1 MNVEKLEKLRLQ
13 ASYGATWL
21 LWLNVAIIA
30 GGGFVAQQSLP
41 LAMTVLALLVAL
53 IGTAA
58 WWSDRTG
65 PTTRIV
71 NSVALA
77 VQVAL
82 LVNAFEGSH
91 YQIDMHMYFFATL
104 AIAAG
109 WVDWKA
115 ILAYAGTVAVHHL
128 VLNFALP
135 AAVFPGDP
143 GIARVLVHAVI
154 LILQSAV
161 LILVVTAIERAFR
174 EAEKA
179 SSEAF
184 AAARE
189 VAEKSD
195 ALRET
200 TARADEERAAADRIK
215 AESDAHVAH
224 AVRILGDGLAA
235 LADGD
240 LTRSIDEPFSPAL
253 EKLRHDYNRTLG
265 QLRSTVFELKE
276 RAKGI
281 RSGSAEIRGASDNLS
296 KRTEQQAASVEET
309 AAALEQITTTVTV
322 SNDRAQQA
330 GKLVAEARS
339 SAEQSGGVVTAA
351 ITAMDEIE
359 KSSHSISAIIGVIDS
374 IAFQTNLL
382 ALNAGVEAAR
392 AGEAGK
398 GFAVVATEVKSLAS
412 QTAKATEEISEQVAA
427 VQAETGR
434 AVDAIQKVTDVISR
448 VQSINTQIAASV
460 EQQDAATR
468 EIARTVQQAVS
479 VSRDMNRTLDTVVTG
494 MSETASLAQTVE
506 GSANVLTRQ
515 SEDLRQE
522 VKSLLE
528 VLRSV

>member
-1 MNVEKLEKLRLQ
+1 MEKLEKLRLQ

-21 LWLNVAIIA
+21 LWLNVAVIA

-398 GFAVVATEVKSLAS
+398 GFAVVATEVRELAQRS
-412 QTAKATEEISEQVAA
+412 ANAAREIKELIGRSDEKVQQGVDLVSRAGAA
-427 VQAETGR
+427 L
-434 AVDAIQKVTDVISR
+434 
-448 VQSINTQIAASV
+448 QSIADQVKQIDTLVRAIAEASREQTSGLREINVSIGQIDQATQHNAAMV
-460 EQQDAATR
+460 EEANAATFGLAR
-468 EIARTVQQAVS
+468 EAEGLDSLIQRFRDGDAQQ
-479 VSRDMNRTLDTVVTG
+479 M
-494 MSETASLAQTVE
+494 Q
-506 GSANVLTRQ
+506 
-515 SEDLRQE
+515 LRHAG
-522 VKSLLE
+522 
-528 VLRSV
+528 